1 MCAKSP
7 EGRAANGKPSAKSS
21 PARLSAHQPSQ
32 GDVILTR
39 VFNAP
44 RALVFKAWTDPKLTA
59 QWWGPRG
66 FTNPVCEMDVRRG
79 GAILIHMRGPDGIVY
94 PMSGVYQE
102 VVEPERLVFTSAA
115 PDKAGK
121 PLFEIRNTITFV
133 QERSGTKLTVE
144 ALVVKTTA
152 AAAPHLAGA
161 VVGWSQMMERLEA
174 FLSKTSG

>member
-1 MCAKSP
+1 MCTKSR
-7 EGRAANGKPSAKSS
+7 EGRAASRKPSAKSS
-21 PARLSAHQPSQ
+21 PARLSAHQLSQ
-32 GDVILTR
+32 GDVVLAR

-102 VVEPERLVFTSAA
+102 VVEPECCAGQSGRAA
-115 PDKAGK
+115 LRDT
-121 PLFEIRNTITFV
+121 EHHHIR

-161 VVGWSQMMERLEA
+161 VVGWSQSLERLEA